1 MRGVYPSRGAQRPR
15 RAGSSPHARGLRVG
29 RADRS
34 VDWGIIPACAGFTA
48 GTEAFSGQVP
58 DHPRMRGVY
67 PPPCPRSPPRPGSSP
82 HARGLHED
90 TNLERSLVRI
100 IPACAGFTNLFR
112 LTSMAPPDHPRMRGV
127 YRICSPDVGLSALD
141 HPRMRGV
148 YAPPAREATSRW
160 GSSPHARGLLGFVHT
175 GHERSL
181 DHPRMRGVYAPVPAL
196 TPVVLGSSPH
206 ARGLRTPAD
215 APAGSPGIIPACAGF
230 TSTPRCHRPR
240 RGDHPRMRGVY
251 RLPGTARR
259 HRRGSSPHARGL
271 PCVSCVSLV
280 LCGIIPACAGF
291 TSGRGRHGAARPDHP
306 RMRGVYAVHG
316 HLPQLEAGSSP
327 HARGLLPPMSG
338 RPDNEGIIPACAGF
352 TRPGGPGPA
361 GYRIIPACAGFTS
374 TRPQDSSTPEDH
386 PRMRGVYFS

>member
-1 MRGVYPSRGAQRPR
+1 MRGVYLLLHAEPPLELGIIPACAGFTLMATISPGSRSDHPRMRGVYPSRGAQRPR

-112 LTSMAPPDHPRMRGV
+112 LTSMAPP
-127 YRICSPDVGLSALD
+127 D

-291 TSGRGRHGAARPDHP
+291 TRGPEPPD
-306 RMRGVYAVHG
+306 GVT
-316 HLPQLEAGSSP
+316 PGSSP
-327 HARGLLPPMSG
+327 HARGLPRGLVL
-338 RPDNEGIIPACAGF
+338 
-352 TRPGGPGPA
+352 RPG
-361 GYRIIPACAGFTS
+361 R
-374 TRPQDSSTPEDH
+374 
-386 PRMRGVYFS
+386 

>member
-127 YRICSPDVGLSALD
+127 YSR
-141 HPRMRGV
+141 
-148 YAPPAREATSRW
+148 PPLNVL
-160 GSSPHARGLLGFVHT
+160 P
-175 GHERSL
+175 
-181 DHPRMRGVYAPVPAL
+181 
-196 TPVVLGSSPH
+196 TPGSSPH
-206 ARGLRTPAD
+206 ARGLRHLGVD
-215 APAGSPGIIPACAGF
+215 AGQPG
-230 TSTPRCHRPR
+230 
-240 RGDHPRMRGVY
+240 
-251 RLPGTARR
+251 
-259 HRRGSSPHARGL
+259 
-271 PCVSCVSLV
+271 
-280 LCGIIPACAGF
+280 
-291 TSGRGRHGAARPDHP
+291 
-306 RMRGVYAVHG
+306 
-316 HLPQLEAGSSP
+316 
-327 HARGLLPPMSG
+327 
-338 RPDNEGIIPACAGF
+338 
-352 TRPGGPGPA
+352 
-361 GYRIIPACAGFTS
+361 RIIPACAGFTS
-374 TRPQDSSTPEDH
+374 HPCCLCRVCRDH
-386 PRMRGVYFS
+386 PRMRGVYSVMVDPDEIEQGSSPHARGLRVGVSCPRPVMRIIPACAGFTGAGCR